1 MSCECCD
8 KTESRSQIHEVEGEE
23 QGGSECEL
31 VRKKRVAVNGNFVVF
46 ELQIVLLHLATSVC
60 VCVGVI
66 PKNVF
71 IYACMDSHPP
81 HLNYLNYLISLAS
94 SNTFYDWANRL

>member
-1 MSCECCD
+1 M
-8 KTESRSQIHEVEGEE
+8 
-23 QGGSECEL
+23 
-31 VRKKRVAVNGNFVVF
+31 RKKRVAVNGNFVVF

-60 VCVGVI
+60 VRVGVI

-81 HLNYLNYLISLAS
+81 HLNHLNYLISLAS